1 MTPDVTEDKTAE
13 VDNLRQR
20 LDLINAVVGNAA
32 DGLWTFDAEAHFTFI
47 NPAAERM
54 LGWPA
59 GELLGRLVH
68 ETVHY
73 RRPDGTPYP
82 PEECSLLNVLRSGQS
97 VSDHEEVFTRRDGSL
112 FPALCLAAPIF
123 RVGHVDGAVV
133 SFRDITERKRME
145 DALRESEERYRVI
158 FGSVP
163 VAVFVCDRN
172 AVIQHYNRRA
182 VELWGREPECGVERH
197 CGSVKLYLPDGTLL
211 PHAESPMVEVLRTGI
226 PAFNVEVFIERPDG
240 SRLPVLV
247 NFAALKDARDE
258 ITGVVTSFIDIAER
272 KQLDDVLRQSEAQ
285 RTALIDQSPIGMYLV
300 DAELRFRQVNPKA
313 RPVFGDISDLIGRDF
328 VEVIHVLWPHETA
341 DDIVAR
347 FRHTLETGE
356 PYFVPGFAE
365 NRVDRGGREYYD
377 WEIHRVSLP
386 DSQYGV
392 VCYFTDI
399 SAHVFTLVR
408 EQEARAEAENA
419 NRLKDE
425 FLATLSHELRTP
437 LTAIIGWSNI
447 LIAGGMKDADAA
459 RALETIYR
467 NARAQNQLIDDLLE
481 VSRIV
486 TGKLRLDVQPV
497 DLAAVI
503 VAATDAARPAA
514 EAKNIRL
521 QTLLD
526 SQASSV
532 SGDPDRLQ
540 QVVWNLVS
548 NAVKFTPKGGR
559 VQIKLERVNSH
570 IEITVADTGAGI
582 KPEFLPYVFD
592 RFRQSDA
599 TVTRKHG
606 GLGLGLSIVRQL
618 VELHG
623 GTVRAESEGEGH
635 GAIFIVSLPFIVTRR
650 DTPLMERVHPSTN
663 LGNISFKCPPQLV
676 GLRVLI
682 VDDESDTRDLL
693 RAVMERCG
701 CEVTT
706 LGSAAEALAALQQT
720 NPDVLISDIGMPE
733 EDGYT
738 LIRKVRA
745 LPTDRGGR
753 TPAIALTAYARA
765 EDRVRALMAGFQVH
779 VPKPVEPMELAAVVA
794 SLTRR
799 NG

>member
-1 MTPDVTEDKTAE
+1 MSEKRYRILAETARDAIITIDSDSRILFVNQAAEKIFGHHIAEMQGASLTMLMPDYLQHLHRAGVERYLKTGQRHVSWESVEVPGLRKNGLEIPLEISFGEYNQEGKRYFTGVCRDISERKRVQSRLATQHAVTKI
-13 VDNLRQR
+13 L
-20 LDLINAVVGNAA
+20 
-32 DGLWTFDAEAHFTFI
+32 AEAHEVAEAMPKIIQAICESLQWDIGELWRVDPDDNSLRCVDAWHDPSVGDEVYAGMRSEQPLHAGGGLPGRVWSSGDPIWIPDVSREQNF
-47 NPAAERM
+47 PHARAAADASLHSAFAFPIM
-54 LGWPA
+54 LGA
-59 GELLGRLVH
+59 KIVGVMEFFSRDVKERDEEIIELISALG
-68 ETVHY
+68 
-73 RRPDGTPYP
+73 
-82 PEECSLLNVLRSGQS
+82 NQFGQ
-97 VSDHEEVFTRRDGSL
+97 FL
-112 FPALCLAAPIF
+112 
-123 RVGHVDGAVV
+123 
-133 SFRDITERKRME
+133 ER
-145 DALRESEERYRVI
+145 
-158 FGSVP
+158 
-163 VAVFVCDRN
+163 
-172 AVIQHYNRRA
+172 
-182 VELWGREPECGVERH
+182 EL
-197 CGSVKLYLPDGTLL
+197 
-211 PHAESPMVEVLRTGI
+211 
-226 PAFNVEVFIERPDG
+226 IEREK
-240 SRLPVLV
+240 
-247 NFAALKDARDE
+247 A
-258 ITGVVTSFIDIAER
+258 
-272 KQLDDVLRQSEAQ
+272 QLLA
-285 RTALIDQSPIGMYLV
+285 
-300 DAELRFRQVNPKA
+300 
-313 RPVFGDISDLIGRDF
+313 
-328 VEVIHVLWPHETA
+328 
-341 DDIVAR
+341 
-347 FRHTLETGE
+347 
-356 PYFVPGFAE
+356 
-365 NRVDRGGREYYD
+365 
-377 WEIHRVSLP
+377 
-386 DSQYGV
+386 
-392 VCYFTDI
+392 
-399 SAHVFTLVR
+399 R

-503 VAATDAARPAA
+503 ITAIDAARPAA

-582 KPEFLPYVFD
+582 KTEFLPYVFD

-599 TVTRKHG
+599 TITRTHG

-623 GTVRAESEGEGH
+623 GTVRAESDGEGH
-635 GAIFIVSLPFIVTRR
+635 GATFIVSLPFIATRQ
-650 DTPLMERVHPSTN
+650 DKPMMERVHPAAN
-663 LGNISFKCPPQLV
+663 LGNISFECPPQLV

-706 LGSAAEALAALQQT
+706 LGTAAEALAELQQT

-745 LPTDRGGR
+745 LPTDRGGG

-765 EDRVRALMAGFQVH
+765 EDRVRALRSGFQVH

-799 NG
+799 NGQR